1 MAMSFAR
8 TCRVCGTSL
17 HGPLGHV
24 FHLFGIRRS
33 SRNPNVCNRCDAHF
47 QDSEVVEI
55 TILFADL
62 SGFTK
67 LTNTVGPEKSF
78 EVLQTFFS
86 MAKEALF
93 HQDAYIDKFI
103 GDAVMAFFN
112 VPIRNPRHGVSALKA
127 AIAIQRGMQRVSKS
141 IGIDLKARIG
151 VASGRAKLGR
161 LGGDEGQD
169 FTVIGEA
176 VNLASRLQS
185 LAEPG
190 EILIDTATFKQCS
203 GECQGLEPE
212 WFQPKGFDAPVEAYR
227 VDDARSLMLESLLW
241 VAPKTLRERM
251 GLGSIL
257 FTILGAPCAIAA
269 TLSPLSVVLG
279 VVAATGA
286 TSTFFHWLDAAPIRI
301 PLQLLGVGG
310 ALMNL
315 LVIRHAA
322 WRRRKTKVGEMPAGE
337 RRKVLL
343 VAALSCIALL
353 AVALETY
360 HHIFVKGLSWFGPPL

>member
-1 MAMSFAR
+1 MATSFAR

-33 SRNPNVCNRCDAHF
+33 ARNPNVCNRCDAHF
-47 QDSEVVEI
+47 LDGNVVEI

-67 LTNTVGPEKSF
+67 LTNEVGAERSF
-78 EVLQTFFS
+78 DVLQAYFS
-86 MAKEALF
+86 MAKEILF
-93 HQDAYIDKFI
+93 QQDAYIDKYI

-112 VPIRNPRHGVSALKA
+112 VPIRNPQHGLSALKA
-127 AIAIQRGMQRVSKS
+127 AIAMQRGIQLVSGRL
-141 IGIDLKARIG
+141 GIELKARIG
-151 VASGRAKLGR
+151 IASGRAKLGR
-161 LGGDEGQD
+161 LGGEEGQD

-176 VNLASRLQS
+176 VNLASRLEA
-185 LAEPG
+185 LAKPG
-190 EILIDTATFKQCS
+190 ETLIDSATFKQCA
-203 GECQGLEPE
+203 GECQGLVAE
-212 WFQPKGFDAPVEAYR
+212 WFQPKGFDSPVEAYR
-227 VDDARSLMLESLLW
+227 VDEARRLSLESLLQP
-241 VAPKTLRERM
+241 APRTLRERL

-257 FTILGAPCAIAA
+257 FTILGAPCALAA
-269 TLSPLSVVLG
+269 TLSPLSVALG

-286 TSTFFHWLDAAPIRI
+286 TSTFSLWLDAAPIRI

-315 LVIRHAA
+315 YVIRHAA
-322 WRRRKTKVGEMPAGE
+322 WRRKQIKAGEMPARE
-337 RRKVLL
+337 RRKVML
-343 VAALSCIALL
+343 VTALSWFALL